1 MSHNSNQMK
10 SKKQA
15 KLQKIANIEAK
26 LPELEKCVKKQ
37 VKQQKLADIDA
48 KLLEELEELEE
59 LRKQEE
65 AKKFVEWKSVR
76 KAVVLASWKQS

>member
-1 MSHNSNQMK
+1 MK

-48 KLLEELEELEE
+48 KLLELQ
-59 LRKQEE
+59 KQ
-65 AKKFVEWKSVR
+65 R
-76 KAVVLASWKQS
+76 

>member
-1 MSHNSNQMK
+1 MEKRCEQ
-10 SKKQA
+10 
-15 KLQKIANIEAK
+15 QKIADIEAK
-26 LPELEKCVKKQ
+26 ISELENRRE
-37 VKQQKLADIDA
+37 QQKIADMVA
-48 KLLEELEELEE
+48 KLEELEELEE